1 MDLPLD
7 IWAIV
12 GQYAVASL
20 FDLSTLSRAGLR
32 ETLDHPG
39 TLADLQLEFQGPEDV
54 FGCQILTDKLLSGV
68 RSLKF
73 ETSGNG
79 VELTRLVPKVP
90 RLRELDL
97 ERTTLNTTDFLAGW
111 RDLRSLRMTN
121 CAKCS
126 PFVGS
131 LQTLHLR
138 ACSPVSGNLADLQ
151 TLKLHGCFMT
161 GITHMSSTLR
171 SLDLRNTRWG
181 STGWTLDHLC
191 ELTSLRE
198 LTLFRCETLENT
210 NAAGIGRMKDLHTL
224 VLVECFNVTDFSF
237 LAELPKLRSLT
248 VPFFSKFSVL
258 PRLNLESLTFLSVSI
273 VNVDDLSLVGSQ
285 TNLKF
290 LSATCYSH
298 KHTFFD
304 PHPMLHELLPKLPS
318 LHTLDLSNWAALQFF
333 PPCPSVRQLVVDNCK
348 AIRDNELFM
357 LGVSFP
363 NLEALGAANTDITDI
378 GLGALQSHLPR
389 LKHLDI
395 SQCTISEEGLKS
407 LKGLTLLQSLNI
419 SNCGVMP
426 VFAPETVKLL
436 GMRNFSLLDRASQAN
451 LKARGVEVVG
461 DRTFRARFSFGLGPV
476 TCTMKKG

>member
-1 MDLPLD
+1 M
-7 IWAIV
+7 

-20 FDLSTLSRAGLR
+20 FDLSALSRTGLHGA
-32 ETLDHPG
+32 LDHPR
-39 TLADLQLEFQGPEDV
+39 TLACLRLEFQAPEDAL
-54 FGCQILTDKLLSGV
+54 GCPILTDKLLSGV

-73 ETSGNG
+73 EGSGDG

-97 ERTTLNTTDFLAGW
+97 ERTTLTTTDFLAGW
-111 RDLRSLRMTN
+111 HDLRTLRMTN
-121 CAKCS
+121 CANCS
-126 PFVGS
+126 DFVGG
-131 LQTLHLR
+131 LQTLDLR
-138 ACSPVSGNLADLQ
+138 ACSPVSGHLGDLR

-161 GITHMSSTLR
+161 GITHMSSTLQ
-171 SLDLRNTRWG
+171 SLDLRNARWG
-181 STGWTLDHLC
+181 STGWTLDRLC

-198 LTLFRCETLENT
+198 LTLFRCETLDNA
-210 NAAGIGRMKDLHTL
+210 NAAGIGRLKDLHTL
-224 VLVECFNVTDFSF
+224 VLVECFNVNDFSF
-237 LAELPKLRSLT
+237 LAELPNLRSLT
-248 VPFFSKFSVL
+248 VPYIANFPVL
-258 PRLNLESLTFLSVSI
+258 PRLNLESLTFPSVSI
-273 VNVDDLSLVGSQ
+273 VNVDNLSLVGSQ

-290 LSATCYSH
+290 LSAASYLHS
-298 KHTFFD
+298 HTFFD
-304 PHPMLHELLPKLPS
+304 PHPILHELLPKLPS

-348 AIRDNELFM
+348 AIRDNELLM

-363 NLEALGAANTDITDI
+363 NLEALGAANTSITDI
-378 GLGALQSHLPR
+378 GLGALQFHLPS

-407 LKGLTLLQSLNI
+407 LTGLTGLQSLNI

-426 VFAPETVKLL
+426 TFTPETVKLL

-461 DRTFRARFSFGLGPV
+461 DRTFRARFFA
-476 TCTMKKG
+476 